1 MWRNIFRRK
10 LEQNRSVPLNE
21 IIQHDLFEEPLES
34 ARVFF
39 GQQPGA
45 VYTPTLAPWCLI
57 SQFLYKGT

>member
-21 IIQHDLFEEPLES
+21 VIQNDLFEEPLES

-39 GQQPGA
+39 GQ
-45 VYTPTLAPWCLI
+45 
-57 SQFLYKGT
+57 